1 MKRFYSFLR
10 FFFAFYS
17 LSLSANVTILN
28 GLTHIHNTEVV
39 STITGEIIIKNMSK
53 SDSERII
60 IYLED
65 LQQLCSGKVQYVE
78 AGNLERSIINWL
90 EFSTTDRVLLPN
102 ETFSLVYT
110 LSVPETLEKEEVLQ
124 RGSFWGAVM
133 VEATTPINEE
143 EQYGVQI
150 NSKIRYGIQLIVNLD
165 TPENSEIALL
175 DVILTKK
182 EATSYALEIKLQN
195 NGIYIVQP
203 LLTLE
208 LFDQNG
214 EHIKTLKE
222 KAKKIYPDSCKDY
235 TMILV
240 DLPEGAY
247 DGVLVADYGGEMFGI
262 NLELNTST
270 AE

>member
-1 MKRFYSFLR
+1 M
-10 FFFAFYS
+10 
-17 LSLSANVTILN
+17 
-28 GLTHIHNTEVV
+28 
-39 STITGEIIIKNMSK
+39 
-53 SDSERII
+53 
-60 IYLED
+60 
-65 LQQLCSGKVQYVE
+65 E
-78 AGNLERSIINWL
+78 AGNLERSIMDWL

-110 LSVPETLEKEEVLQ
+110 HTVPETMEKEDLLQ

-133 VEATTPINEE
+133 VEASTPINEE

-175 DVILTKK
+175 DAGLTKK
-182 EATSYALEIKLQN
+182 EGTSYALDIKLQN
-195 NGIYIVQP
+195 NGVYIVQP

-208 LFDQNG
+208 LFNQNG
-214 EHIKTLKE
+214 AHVKTLKE
-222 KAKKIYPDSCKDY
+222 KAKKIYPNSCKNY
-235 TMILV
+235 TMILM

-262 NLELNTST
+262 NLELDTST